1 MQSPKLTSKL
11 IFYIAIYYFMLFFIS
26 FSLLF
31 YPFMLMDPDYL
42 LKGIVG
48 RKQKYTAREKVSSDP
63 QDKEPI
69 EIMSSQ
75 IEIPPNLCP

>member
-11 IFYIAIYYFMLFFIS
+11 IFYIAVYYFMLFLIS

-42 LKGIVG
+42 QKGIVG
-48 RKQKYTAREKVSSDP
+48 RKQKYTAREKVS
-63 QDKEPI
+63 
-69 EIMSSQ
+69 
-75 IEIPPNLCP
+75 